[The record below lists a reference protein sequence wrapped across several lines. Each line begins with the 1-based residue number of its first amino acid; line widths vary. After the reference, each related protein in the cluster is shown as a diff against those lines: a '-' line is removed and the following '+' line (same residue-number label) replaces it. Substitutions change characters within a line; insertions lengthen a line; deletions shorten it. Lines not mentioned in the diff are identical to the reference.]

1 MGLAEIAAG
10 LEVTTEQRDRGVA
23 TVNDAGDGLTERL
36 GAYADTLPC
45 STEAAA
51 TLIEAYAAGKS
62 VGRAGETAG
71 VPTITAAKVLHQVG
85 IDGVCPMTPQ
95 GRAIVR
101 DWLDARITRSEARE
115 LTGASETEF
124 ELTVY
129 IETHD
134 SIPGARAAIEPAL
147 GQDGS
152 PTTQK
157 RDLLAETMT
166 GVDEFRN

>member
-45 STEAAA
+45 SAETAAA
-51 TLIEAYAAGKS
+51 LIEAYAAGKS
-62 VGRAGETAG
+62 VEHAGETAG
-71 VPTITAAKVLHQVG
+71 VPAMTAAKVLHLVG
-85 IDGVCPMTPQ
+85 VDGVCPMTPQ
-95 GRAIVR
+95 GRAIIR
-101 DWLDARITRSEARE
+101 DWLDARVTRSEARE
-115 LTGASETEF
+115 LTGVSETEF

-147 GQDGS
+147 GHAGS

-166 GVDEFRN
+166 GADEFRN